1 MSLNFMFVFEP
12 LRFRHIC
19 PSFLLSKFASEIKLI
34 QSVVGVSCQPQGS
47 RIPLPGFRVSGS
59 HVPGSQIPGAR
70 APVPESR
77 GPKSEGVRVS
87 DPGSQV
93 LILDYTL
100 KEHLCNFK
108 IGKVNNPNSQSITTY
123 YHSKN
128 KPSLYL

>member
-1 MSLNFMFVFEP
+1 MSLNFIFVFEP

-19 PSFLLSKFASEIKLI
+19 PSFLLSKFASQIKLI

-47 RIPLPGFRVSGS
+47 RIPLPGFRVSWS
-59 HVPGSQIPGAR
+59 HVPGSQVPGAR
-70 APVPESR
+70 APVPESQ
-77 GPKSEGVRVS
+77 GPKSQRLRVPG
-87 DPGSQV
+87 PGSQV

-100 KEHLCNFK
+100 KEHIFSFK
-108 IGKVNNPNSQSITTY
+108 IGKVNNPKSQSITTY